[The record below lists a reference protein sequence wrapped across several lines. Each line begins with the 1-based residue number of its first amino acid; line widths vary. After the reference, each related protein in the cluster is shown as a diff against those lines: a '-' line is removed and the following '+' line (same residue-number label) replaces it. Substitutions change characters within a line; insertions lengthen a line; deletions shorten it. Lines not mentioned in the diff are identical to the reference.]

1 MPIAKVRQTSV
12 PALAEGAAADIRVN
26 RRGEAVA
33 MDWNASLVLEG
44 KVYTANAGSISA
56 PVTLV
61 GTAIVVRRP
70 QLAVKVP
77 TSAITII
84 PLYMALYFETQGGAG
99 IQEVCFSTCQNDI
112 GRTNGTAV
120 TPVNA
125 NTAKIAVATACQV
138 DSIYSGD
145 SAAYISS
152 MEFFRSGYPTDGSL
166 TLTPRPLYEWSI
178 LVQGNVPVL
187 TGPAS
192 LIISS
197 GAATSQTGFVTIT
210 WAEFLTAEIA

>member
-1 MPIAKVRQTSV
+1 MSIAVVRQTSV
-12 PALAEGAAADIRVN
+12 PANAEAAAVDLRVN
-26 RRGEAVA
+26 RRGELVT
-33 MDWNASLVLEG
+33 MPWYTSLVLEG
-44 KVYTANAGSISA
+44 KVFTANAGTISA

-77 TSAITII
+77 SSSTIII

-99 IQEVCFSTCQNDI
+99 VNEVAFSCTANDI
-112 GRTNGTAV
+112 LRTNGTAI
-120 TPVNA
+120 TPVNMLRGS
-125 NTAKIAVATACQV
+125 TASTACEV

-145 SAAYISS
+145 SAAYTSAL
-152 MEFFRSGYPTDGSL
+152 EFYRSGYPTDASL
-166 TLTPRPLYEWSI
+166 TLTPRPLYEWSY
-178 LVQGNVPVL
+178 LVQGNAPVIK
-187 TGPAS
+187 GPAS

-210 WAEFLTAEIA
+210 WAEFTATELA